1 MNEASFRDKPMLKL
15 TFFSLMSH
23 AAIGALV
30 PMAFM
35 SVEVIGKLF
44 FRFLSGLAIVL
55 LLLAFWARP
64 FHEITSSDI
73 HSLPSS
79 SVVAVYLLLAC
90 SVLMLVIM
98 NLLLPRWTKAFL
110 WPAIATGL
118 AAAALLAST
127 FPEAQTVARLPEWV
141 SAVSFMTSAMM
152 LGSVVGT
159 MITGHWYLVNFRL
172 SIQPLR
178 IATGVFIAASV
189 LRLALV
195 ALLLLGLWIGGES
208 TQVAAVR
215 HLFTFSGEGIFFM
228 ARLLFGLIA
237 PLIFGYMIW
246 ETVKLR
252 STQSATGILYAAVV
266 FVILGEAFSKFIFY
280 FMNLPV

>member
-1 MNEASFRDKPMLKL
+1 MLKL
-15 TFFSLMSH
+15 IFFSLMSH

-35 SVEVIGKLF
+35 SVEVIGKMF
-44 FRFLSGLAIVL
+44 FRFMSGLAVAL
-55 LLLAFWARP
+55 LLLAFWASP
-64 FHEITSSDI
+64 FDKMISGNAHFPQRNVIA
-73 HSLPSS
+73 
-79 SVVAVYLLLAC
+79 VVYVLLAC

-98 NLLLPRWTKAFL
+98 NLLLPRWAKLFL
-110 WPAIATGL
+110 WPAIVAGL

-127 FPEAQTVARLPEWV
+127 FPEAQAVARPPQWV
-141 SAVSFMTSAMM
+141 SAISFVTSALM

-159 MITGHWYLVNFRL
+159 MITGHWYLVNHRL

-178 IATGVFIAASV
+178 IAAIIFIAASV
-189 LRLALV
+189 LRFALV
-195 ALLLLGLWIGGES
+195 TTILVGLWLGGEAS
-208 TQVAAVR
+208 QTAAIR
-215 HLFTFSGEGIFFM
+215 HLFTFSGEGIFFI

-237 PLIFGYMIW
+237 PMIFGYMIW
-246 ETVKLR
+246 ETAKLR

-266 FVILGEAFSKFIFY
+266 FVILGEAFSKFLYY

>member
-1 MNEASFRDKPMLKL
+1 MLKL

-23 AAIGALV
+23 AAIGALM

-35 SVEVIGKLF
+35 SVEVIGKMF
-44 FRFLSGLAIVL
+44 FRFMSGLAVVL
-55 LLLAFWARP
+55 LLLAFWASP
-64 FHEITSSDI
+64 FDKMISSEFQSPQRNI
-73 HSLPSS
+73 
-79 SVVAVYLLLAC
+79 VAVVYVLLAC
-90 SVLMLVIM
+90 SVLLLVIM
-98 NLLLPRWTKAFL
+98 NLLLPRWTKVFL

-127 FPEAQTVARLPEWV
+127 FPEAQ
-141 SAVSFMTSAMM
+141 AVTRPPQWINAISFMTSALM

-159 MITGHWYLVNFRL
+159 MITGHWYLVNHRL

-178 IATGVFIAASV
+178 IATRIFIAASAV
-189 LRLALV
+189 RFALV
-195 ALLLLGLWIGGES
+195 VFVLLVLWLDGEPN
-208 TQVAAVR
+208 QAAAIR

-246 ETVKLR
+246 QTVKLH

-266 FVILGEAFSKFIFY
+266 FVILGEAFSKFIYY